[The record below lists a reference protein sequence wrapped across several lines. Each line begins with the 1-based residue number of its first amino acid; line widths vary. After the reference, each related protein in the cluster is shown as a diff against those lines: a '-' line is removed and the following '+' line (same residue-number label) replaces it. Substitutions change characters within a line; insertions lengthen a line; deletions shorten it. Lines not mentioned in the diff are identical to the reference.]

1 MSWNEIDLKFNNW
14 VDILDKFDLRSFKSL
29 NIGYSKVHEQVSVLH
44 MIYQNENV
52 ITSSCLTK
60 YYKKFGIIF
69 INIDGGIEGAITKNI
84 INDLIIFFKKK
95 FKFFILKIDHQVITF

>member
-44 MIYQNENV
+44 MI
-52 ITSSCLTK
+52 
-60 YYKKFGIIF
+60 
-69 INIDGGIEGAITKNI
+69 
-84 INDLIIFFKKK
+84 
-95 FKFFILKIDHQVITF
+95 

>member
-44 MIYQNENV
+44 MIYQNKNV
-52 ITSSCLTK
+52 IASSCLTK
-60 YYKKFGIIF
+60 YYKNLELF
-69 INIDGGIEGAITKNI
+69 
-84 INDLIIFFKKK
+84 L
-95 FKFFILKIDHQVITF
+95 